1 MADFYGLPNWE
12 SRDAHLSVFSDWQ
25 FNSKDVEGIKKE
37 IKSYLEERY
46 DGIEDR
52 WIASIFWR
60 YVQRIDTQK
69 LAEIYA
75 TENSEDAED

>member
-12 SRDAHLSVFSDWQ
+12 SRDAHLSVFSGWQ
-25 FNSKDVEGIKKE
+25 FNSKDVEGIKQE
-37 IKSYLEERY
+37 IRQYLEERY

-52 WIASIFWR
+52 WFESIFWC
-60 YVQRIDTQK
+60 YVQRVDIQK

-75 TENSEDAED
+75 TEDSEDAEN

>member
-12 SRDAHLSVFSDWQ
+12 SRDAHLSVFSGWQ
-25 FNSKDVEGIKKE
+25 FNSKDVEGIKQE
-37 IKSYLEERY
+37 IRQYLEERC

-52 WIASIFWR
+52 WFASIFWC
-60 YVQRIDTQK
+60 YVQRVDIQK

-75 TENSEDAED
+75 TEDSEDAEN